1 MFKRVGGKSKIK
13 DEIIKLFPPHKLYVE
28 LFIGGGSIFFHKD
41 PSEYEVINDLDK
53 DIFHIYKDM
62 QDVGQT
68 MKDRTFKPSRK
79 EFDVLLKQTS
89 FKSKSDRLYRNLY
102 ISLMSYVGNRI
113 SYFGENEEERKKD
126 SIMGNKY
133 KTDEWKIA
141 LKNVIIE
148 NKDFR
153 EVIKKYDSKDTFFY
167 LDPPYSRLR
176 PQWGYQQNTITPQEV
191 FEAVK
196 NIKGKFLL
204 SYNDTPEIRK
214 IFHSF
219 NIRTIKTVYIVRS
232 DREIGHE
239 VIIKNY

>member
-1 MFKRVGGKSKIK
+1 MFRRVGGKSKIK

-113 SYFGENEEERKKD
+113 TYFGEKVEERKKD
-126 SIMGNKY
+126 SIIGNKY
-133 KTDEWKIA
+133 KTDE
-141 LKNVIIE
+141 
-148 NKDFR
+148 
-153 EVIKKYDSKDTFFY
+153 
-167 LDPPYSRLR
+167 
-176 PQWGYQQNTITPQEV
+176 
-191 FEAVK
+191 
-196 NIKGKFLL
+196 
-204 SYNDTPEIRK
+204 
-214 IFHSF
+214 
-219 NIRTIKTVYIVRS
+219 
-232 DREIGHE
+232 
-239 VIIKNY
+239 

>member
-1 MFKRVGGKSKIK
+1 MFARVGGKSKIK
-13 DEIIKLFPPHKLYVE
+13 DDIVKLFPSHKIYVE
-28 LFIGGGSIFFHKD
+28 LFVGGGSIFFHKN
-41 PSEYEVINDLDK
+41 PSEFEIINDLDK
-53 DIFHIYKDM
+53 DIYHIYKDM
-62 QDVGQT
+62 RDVGQT

-79 EFDVLLKQTS
+79 EFDALFKQTS

-113 SYFGENEEERKKD
+113 SYFGETEEKRLKD
-126 SIMGNKY
+126 SVMGNKY

-153 EVIKKYDSKDTFFY
+153 QVIKTYDSKDTFFY

-176 PQWGYQQNTITPQEV
+176 PQWGYTENIITPQEV
-191 FEAVK
+191 FKAVK

-204 SYNDTPEIRK
+204 SYNDTPEIRE

-219 NIRTIKTVYIVRS
+219 DVRTIKTVYQVRS
-232 DREIGHE
+232 ERTIGRELL
-239 VIIKNY
+239 IINY